1 MGVSPELKPG
11 WRSTLRGTVG
21 AAARSAWH
29 AGLAL
34 AVPRA
39 CIVCGAAMPLRPARL
54 VCGACVTRVPVLP
67 KPWCARCGHPLQP
80 RAADGALPDCPLCP
94 LLDSRCTRARSV
106 CWVPHLH
113 STPLL
118 AALKYQGWWG
128 MADTLADLMAR
139 AGRDVVAGL
148 RNPVLVPVPLAPSRL
163 RERGYNQSLHLARA
177 LGRRVGA
184 RVRDDLVAR
193 TRATVSQTQ
202 LTPVERRANVHNAF
216 VVPAQR
222 SAAVRGLSV
231 VLVDDVLTTGATLN
245 ACAEA
250 LLGQGASDIRYW
262 TFGRARSDAD
272 RP

>member
-1 MGVSPELKPG
+1 VGVGAELSIG
-11 WRSTLRGTVG
+11 WRATLRGAVS
-21 AAARSAWH
+21 AAAQGAWH

-39 CIVCGAAMPLRPARL
+39 CLVCGAAMPVRPSRL
-54 VCGACVTRVPVLP
+54 VCGACVTRVPMLP
-67 KPWCARCGHPLQP
+67 KPWCARCGHPLKP

-94 LLDSRCTRARSV
+94 LLDARCTRARSV
-106 CWVPHLH
+106 CWVPHVH

-128 MADTLADLMAR
+128 MADTMADLMAR
-139 AGRDVVAGL
+139 TGRDVLAGL
-148 RNPVLVPVPLAPSRL
+148 RGPVLVPVPLAPSRL
-163 RERGYNQSLHLARA
+163 RERGYNQCVHLARA
-177 LGRRVGA
+177 LGQRVGVA
-184 RVRDDLVAR
+184 VRDDLLAR
-193 TRATVSQTQ
+193 ARATVSQTQ
-202 LTPVERRANVHNAF
+202 LTPAERRANVHHAF

-222 SAAVRGLSV
+222 SAAVLRRSV

-250 LLGQGASDIRYW
+250 LLEQGASDIRYW